1 MPQVAP
7 YGGWR
12 SPIDANALAAA
23 ATPLLDRP
31 QLVGD
36 SLYWVEGKPSEGGRS
51 VIVRRD
57 ASGTHTELTPR
68 DFNVRTRVHEYG
80 GGAYVVNGSSVY
92 FANFADQR
100 LYRQDGD
107 GPPQPITPSPQEGGS
122 VRYAD
127 ARITRDGRSLI
138 CVREIHAP
146 DGGEPV
152 NELAVLPT
160 DGSTAPR
167 TVASGH
173 DFYAAPRISPDG
185 RQLVWLTWDHPQMP
199 WDGTELW
206 IADFGDDGSLGEPRR
221 VAGGPGESVFQPS
234 WSPDGRLHFVSD
246 RTGWWNLY
254 RLDGD
259 EVQPLAPADAEFGV
273 PHWQFGASTY
283 AFLSDGRI
291 VAICSREGI
300 DRLLFL
306 SEDGAIEFADH
317 LPYTSFDASL
327 TADGDIVVFVAA
339 SPTDPAALIRLDAS
353 SGTHTVLRRSSTY
366 ELAPSHVSRPQV
378 ISYPSAGRK
387 TFALYYPPTN
397 ADFVAP
403 ADERPPLIVVSH
415 GGPTGMAMA
424 RFTLQTQYWTTRG
437 FAVVDVNYGGSA
449 GFGRAYR
456 ERLKGAWG
464 VVDTEDCITAA
475 RYLAAEGHIDPQ
487 RLAIRGGSAGGY
499 TTLCALVFHD
509 DFAVGASY
517 YGVADCEALA
527 TDTHKFESRYLDG
540 LIGPYPAAREL
551 YRKRSPIHYA
561 DRLSC
566 PVILLQGLED
576 KVVPPSQAETFV
588 HALREKRLPFAY
600 LAFEGEQHGFRQ
612 AKNIERSFEAELY
625 FYSKILGF
633 GLPDPIEPVEIENVG

>member
-12 SPIDANALAAA
+12 SPIDAGALAAA

-57 ASGTHTELTPR
+57 AAGAHTELTPP
-68 DFNVRTRVHEYG
+68 DVNVRTRVHEYG
-80 GGAYVVNGSSVY
+80 GGAYLVAGSSV
-92 FANFADQR
+92 FFSNFADQR

-107 GPPQPITPSPQEGGS
+107 QPPRPITPAPEEGGS

-127 ARITRDGRSLI
+127 ARITPDGRSLV

-146 DGGEPV
+146 GGGEPV
-152 NELAVLPT
+152 NELALVST

-167 TVASGH
+167 TMATGH

-185 RQLVWLTWDHPQMP
+185 RQLVWLTWDHPRMP
-199 WDGTELW
+199 WDGTQLW
-206 IADFGDDGSLGEPRR
+206 IAELGDDNSLRDVR
-221 VAGGPGESVFQPS
+221 SVAGGPEESIVQPA
-234 WSPDGRLHFVSD
+234 WGPDGQLHFVSD

-254 RLDGD
+254 RLGGAGI
-259 EVQPLAPADAEFGV
+259 EPIAPMDAEFAF
-273 PHWQFGASTY
+273 PMWQFGSSTY
-283 AFLSDGRI
+283 AFLGDGRI
-291 VAICSREGI
+291 VAICSREGVDSLVYI
-300 DRLLFL
+300 SADGTVEVADRLPF
-306 SEDGAIEFADH
+306 
-317 LPYTSFDASL
+317 TSYDPSIS
-327 TADGDIVVFVAA
+327 ADGDTVVFVAA
-339 SPTDPAALIRLDAS
+339 SPSEPAALVCLDVP
-353 SGTHTVLRRSSTY
+353 SGQLSVIRRSSTY
-366 ELAPSHVSRPQV
+366 ELAPGHVSRPEV
-378 ISYPSAGRK
+378 ISFSSEGRT
-387 TFALYYPPTN
+387 TFALYYPPAN
-397 ADFVAP
+397 ADFTGP
-403 ADERPPLIVVSH
+403 ADELPPLLVVSH
-415 GGPTGMAMA
+415 GGPTGMALA

-437 FAVVDVNYGGSA
+437 FAVVDVNYGGSS

-456 ERLKGAWG
+456 ERLRGAWG
-464 VVDTEDCITAA
+464 VVDTEDCINAA
-475 RYLAAEGHIDPQ
+475 RHLTAEGLVDSR

-509 DFAVGASY
+509 EFAVGASY

-540 LIGPYPAAREL
+540 LIGPYPQARDL
-551 YRKRSPIHYA
+551 YRQRSPIHFA

-576 KVVPPSQAETFV
+576 RVVPPAQAETFV
-588 HALREKRLPFAY
+588 DALRAKGLPFAY
-600 LAFEGEQHGFRQ
+600 LAFEGEQHGFRK
-612 AKNIERSFEAELY
+612 AENIQRSFEAELY
-625 FYSKILGF
+625 FYATILGF
-633 GLPDPIEPVEIENVG
+633 PLADDIDPVDIENRT